1 MYMYIALLDSLGETE
16 VLHEGNEDGSGGVG
30 ACKLLWTGAPN
41 R

>member
-1 MYMYIALLDSLGETE
+1 MYRYIALLDSLGETE
-16 VLHEGNEDGSGGVG
+16 VLGNGDGSGGVG